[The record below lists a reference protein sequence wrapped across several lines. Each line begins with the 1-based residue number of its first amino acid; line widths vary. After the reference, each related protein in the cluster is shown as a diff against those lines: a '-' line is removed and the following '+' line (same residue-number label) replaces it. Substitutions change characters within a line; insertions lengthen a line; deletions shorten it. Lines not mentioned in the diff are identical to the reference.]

1 MSVGY
6 DPFSTLQSVPKTPKQ
21 RYEVMTEV
29 MPKNGK
35 LSLEMMY
42 QTCGT
47 QINLDYTSEKNFI
60 KKFKLSS
67 FLVPL
72 SVAIFANSPIKENK
86 STGYFS
92 YRSKAWQH
100 TSRGGLPRIF
110 LEEMDFEKYTD
121 MAINMPL
128 LFILKDS
135 KYVNAAGNTFK
146 DFMKGKIDILKNKN
160 ILIGF
165 AASIAISA
173 IAADYFSSQEDYL
186 NTSLTLIVD
195 YTVFFSTFGG
205 LFYLDNRKK
214 YVLENGQ
221 TDKSLLKSDL
231 VKIISSLGIS
241 EVVYTVA
248 RWSLQYYL
256 LLLNYEPYMASIISQ
271 MISTV
276 IYMFTINLIIKLTK
290 LFKNDSV

>member
-1 MSVGY
+1 MK
-6 DPFSTLQSVPKTPKQ
+6 PKYKE
-21 RYEVMTEV
+21 YL
-29 MPKNGK
+29 K
-35 LSLEMMY
+35 L
-42 QTCGT
+42 
-47 QINLDYTSEKNFI
+47 
-60 KKFKLSS
+60 
-67 FLVPL
+67 
-72 SVAIFANSPIKENK
+72 
-86 STGYFS
+86 
-92 YRSKAWQH
+92 
-100 TSRGGLPRIF
+100 
-110 LEEMDFEKYTD
+110 
-121 MAINMPL
+121 
-128 LFILKDS
+128 
-135 KYVNAAGNTFK
+135 
-146 DFMKGKIDILKNKN
+146 NKN

-173 IAADYFSSQEDYL
+173 IAADYFSSQEDYV

-248 RWSLQYYL
+248 RWILQYYL

>member
-1 MSVGY
+1 MK
-6 DPFSTLQSVPKTPKQ
+6 PKYKE
-21 RYEVMTEV
+21 YL
-29 MPKNGK
+29 K
-35 LSLEMMY
+35 L
-42 QTCGT
+42 
-47 QINLDYTSEKNFI
+47 
-60 KKFKLSS
+60 
-67 FLVPL
+67 
-72 SVAIFANSPIKENK
+72 
-86 STGYFS
+86 
-92 YRSKAWQH
+92 
-100 TSRGGLPRIF
+100 
-110 LEEMDFEKYTD
+110 
-121 MAINMPL
+121 
-128 LFILKDS
+128 
-135 KYVNAAGNTFK
+135 
-146 DFMKGKIDILKNKN
+146 NKN

-256 LLLNYEPYMASIISQ
+256 LLLNY
-271 MISTV
+271 
-276 IYMFTINLIIKLTK
+276 
-290 LFKNDSV
+290 